1 MSNYKDLE
9 SPLLHRNSA
18 LNVYGIK
25 QKDLAYILFH
35 IWNLTIKKSDLFE
48 PDNIKD
54 GVSIRKVEA
63 WGGIQGVLEKLDV
76 KVKDGID
83 THDVTD
89 ISARQM
95 EYEY

>member
-1 MSNYKDLE
+1 MSTASSRRILRIIF
-9 SPLLHRNSA
+9 LLYEPKN
-18 LNVYGIK
+18 K
-25 QKDLAYILFH
+25 
-35 IWNLTIKKSDLFE
+35 KKSDLFE

-54 GVSIRKVEA
+54 GVSIRKVES

-83 THDVTD
+83 THAVTD

-95 EYEY
+95 EYENKI